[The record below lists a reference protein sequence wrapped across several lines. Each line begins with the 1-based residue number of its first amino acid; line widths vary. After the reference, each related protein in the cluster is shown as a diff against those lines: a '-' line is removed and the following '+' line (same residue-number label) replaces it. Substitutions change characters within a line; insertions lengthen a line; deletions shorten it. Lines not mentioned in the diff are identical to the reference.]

1 MRVESGLPGNE
12 NDRGLYNTSEVYLNP
27 HKYLL
32 PNHSGLA
39 DGIFQGRLH
48 SHSETTEGAL
58 IPSSRAEIHKAST
71 IAAQNMLRLR
81 NRLQRRLRVVIEQ
94 LIGLI
99 KQWKIVG
106 NEPYRGDIDDQGVNF
121 LLCTQLTAWLME
133 SRDSYP
139 RGKKWM
145 NDELEAWEIQLGND
159 LYEDPLDRDD
169 DY

>member
-1 MRVESGLPGNE
+1 M
-12 NDRGLYNTSEVYLNP
+12 
-27 HKYLL
+27 
-32 PNHSGLA
+32 
-39 DGIFQGRLH
+39 
-48 SHSETTEGAL
+48 
-58 IPSSRAEIHKAST
+58 IPSSRAEINKAST